1 MHSQECY
8 SSAPI
13 AHTPEVFPSVCSV
26 LKEYLMEAQ
35 NQTEF
40 EVIDLDSI
48 EATTVISSSTVG
60 TF

>member
-1 MHSQECY
+1 
-8 SSAPI
+8 
-13 AHTPEVFPSVCSV
+13 
-26 LKEYLMEAQ
+26 MEAQ